1 MVTRRELEEAI
12 GQRYPDELEEIDV
25 QVRRVEENGN
35 SGHNSR
41 KLSKS
46 LLMAILPRTLID
58 SIEWLCTAMRRKQW
72 YTPVMQP
79 VKVNLGSG
87 LHVAPGWIN
96 VDGSLKTLMAG
107 RPNFVVSL
115 AYKLLTDHKTI
126 CQDQFR
132 NVLSNNIFVHHNLKY
147 GVPLLDSSTD
157 FIFSSHSLH
166 HFYRD
171 EALALLVDALRV
183 LKPGGTIRVGVP
195 NLEYIFSL
203 YQRGERERALEYFF
217 YTSQP
222 RNQLSRR
229 HYQYDFE
236 LLRQMLAAAG
246 YEGMRRCAFRQ
257 GRTPDLDLLD
267 NRPHETL
274 FVEADKPLNPHVSA
288 VETMEPTAL
297 ARVYPR

>member
-1 MVTRRELEEAI
+1 
-12 GQRYPDELEEIDV
+12 
-25 QVRRVEENGN
+25 
-35 SGHNSR
+35 
-41 KLSKS
+41 
-46 LLMAILPRTLID
+46 
-58 SIEWLCTAMRRKQW
+58 MRRKQR
-72 YTPVMQP
+72 YTPVIQP

-107 RPNFVVSL
+107 RPDFIVKL
-115 AYKLLTDHKTI
+115 AYDLLTDRKAI
-126 CQDQFR
+126 SRDQFR

-147 GVPLLDSSTD
+147 GVPLPDSSAD

-171 EALALLVDALRV
+171 EAQALLADSLRV
-183 LKPGGTIRVGVP
+183 LKPGGTIRVAVP

-203 YQRGERERALEYFF
+203 YQQGERERALDYFF

-222 RNQLSRR
+222 RNELSRR

-236 LLRQMLAAAG
+236 LLRQMLAAVG

-257 GRTPDLDLLD
+257 GRTPDLELLD
-267 NRPHETL
+267 NRPNETL
-274 FVEADKPLNPHVSA
+274 FMEADKPFNPHVSV
-288 VETMEPTAL
+288 VETREPTAW
-297 ARVYPR
+297 ARAYPR